1 MKKKV
6 LALLMCS
13 VMAVS
18 VLAGCGGS
26 KDSNEGNTAKTEE
39 QDKGAESGDKKKIK
53 IAIGNGYK
61 PFCYLDENEKPSGY
75 EYDLF
80 QEVGKKIADKY
91 EVKVVCDSWDNLFGG
106 LETGKYDI
114 VSHHMAYNKDRAE
127 KYNVSSE
134 SLMYFGDYRLVFK
147 KGRTDISD
155 MESLAGKTLAN
166 SGNDNIGKALVAFNE
181 EHPDN
186 PIVLQET
193 MPNDESILSGIE
205 NGLYDAYTHTVFDC
219 QTRFFDRYPEA
230 EIEMS
235 TVSLLGD
242 DADCGTYALLKKG
255 NDDLQADFDAAI
267 KELREEGVIKELC
280 MKWFNGDYSVKPE

>member
-18 VLAGCGGS
+18 ALAGCGGS
-26 KDSNEGNTAKTEE
+26 KDANEGNASKTEE

-80 QEVGKKIADKY
+80 QEVGKKMADKY
-91 EVKVVCDSWDNLFGG
+91 DVEVVCDAWDNLFPG
-106 LETGKYDI
+106 LETGKYDV
-114 VSHHMAYNKDRAE
+114 VSHHMAYNEERAE

-166 SGNDNIGKALVAFNE
+166 AGNDNIGKALVAFNE

-186 PIVLQET
+186 PIILQET
-193 MPNDESILSGIE
+193 GAYDESIVSGIE
-205 NGLYDAYTHTVFDC
+205 NGLYDAYTHTQFDLT
-219 QTRFFDRYPEA
+219 TRFFDRYPEA
-230 EIEMS
+230 DLEMS
-235 TVSLLGD
+235 KVSLLGD
-242 DADCGTYALLKKG
+242 DADCGTYAILKKG
-255 NDDLQADFDAAI
+255 NDDVQADFDAAI

>member
-18 VLAGCGGS
+18 ALAGCGGS
-26 KDSNEGNTAKTEE
+26 KDTNEGNASKTEK

-80 QEVGKKIADKY
+80 LEVGKKMADKY
-91 EVKVVCDSWDNLFGG
+91 DVEVVCDAWDNLFPG
-106 LETGKYDI
+106 LETGKYDVI
-114 VSHHMAYNKDRAE
+114 SHHMAYNEERAE

-134 SLMYFGDYRLVFK
+134 SLMYFGEYRLIFK

-155 MESLAGKTLAN
+155 MESLAGKTMAN
-166 SGNDNIGKALVAFNE
+166 AANDNIGKALAAFNE

-186 PIVLQET
+186 PIILHET
-193 MPNDESILSGIE
+193 GAYDESIVSGIE
-205 NGLYDAYTHTVFDC
+205 NGLYDAYTHTQFDLT
-219 QTRFFDRYPEA
+219 TRFFDRYPEA
-230 EIEMS
+230 DLEMS
-235 TVSLLGD
+235 EVSLLGD
-242 DADCGTYALLKKG
+242 DADCGTYAILKKG
-255 NDDLQADFDAAI
+255 NDDVQADFDAAI